1 MCGALE
7 HGRQREAF
15 PAYGESE
22 AVDDFGNT
30 SPADGY
36 FVIFVDFAVAVD
48 VLVADVARARVADLY
63 RRCGDLLRTFEESQC
78 DEPEPLVDLVADGF
92 LPGIGHGA
100 VVFEDLVSVERV
112 VTHDAQR
119 PVPPRIG
126 IADRHFDT
134 FVLDFADVAVGVVDH
149 TEIGRNACAAQV
161 NAFARLFEGVEL
173 QVELVVQQAHVQ
185 SDVGFVGDLPR
196 YVDGI
201 FVDGRSPVGL
211 VHVLAELVTGVVGV
225 LDRSQVGET
234 ASADLAVADTTPCAA
249 QFEVLDHLCGASEE
263 GFVADYPAKSDRR
276 KEAVTVFRGEVLRTV
291 VSEVELPEIT
301 VVERV
306 GETSCQ
312 AAETVGQRL
321 FGVGGFGI
329 DFVALVKEHHARYGV
344 PAESVAV
351 VDCGFQIDGAVTL
364 CTEAVGQVFGSLAG
378 LLVEQV
384 AVGVASCGVV
394 GVRGFGE
401 TVARVVVGVE
411 REHA

>member
-1 MCGALE
+1 MLLSRLPRLDPCAKGSTPSPLRIASTCGALE

-22 AVDDFGNT
+22 AVDDFGDT
-30 SPADGY
+30 SPADGH

-161 NAFARLFEGVEL
+161 NAFARLLEGVEL

-211 VHVLAELVTGVVGV
+211 VHVLSELVTGVVGV

-276 KEAVTVFRGEVLRTV
+276 KEAVTVFFGAKF
-291 VSEVELPEIT
+291 SEPLYPKLN
-301 VVERV
+301 
-306 GETSCQ
+306 SP
-312 AAETVGQRL
+312 
-321 FGVGGFGI
+321 
-329 DFVALVKEHHARYGV
+329 K
-344 PAESVAV
+344 
-351 VDCGFQIDGAVTL
+351 
-364 CTEAVGQVFGSLAG
+364 
-378 LLVEQV
+378 
-384 AVGVASCGVV
+384 
-394 GVRGFGE
+394 
-401 TVARVVVGVE
+401 
-411 REHA
+411 